1 MAQPVQSG
9 TEAHGGNHASGV
21 FPPFDN
27 ATFANQ
33 LVWLALV
40 FGALYLLMSRVAL
53 PRVEGILANR
63 HKILSDDIA
72 AAQAF
77 KLETDHSISAYAKAL
92 AEAKTHAQQI
102 AAETSEAI
110 KIESDTKRRAVD
122 AELTARLS
130 KAEHDILDKRRQA
143 MEHVADIAATATSD
157 IVVHLTGTAP
167 AAGEVNAAVAQVLNA

>member
-1 MAQPVQSG
+1 
-9 TEAHGGNHASGV
+9 V

-40 FGALYLLMSRVAL
+40 FGALYLLMARVAL

-63 HKILSDDIA
+63 HKILNDDIA

-77 KLETDHSISAYAKAL
+77 KLETDHSIGAYAKAL

-102 AAETSEAI
+102 AAETSDAI

-122 AELTARLS
+122 AELSARLH

-167 AAGEVNAAVAQVLNA
+167 AAGDVNAAVAQVLKA